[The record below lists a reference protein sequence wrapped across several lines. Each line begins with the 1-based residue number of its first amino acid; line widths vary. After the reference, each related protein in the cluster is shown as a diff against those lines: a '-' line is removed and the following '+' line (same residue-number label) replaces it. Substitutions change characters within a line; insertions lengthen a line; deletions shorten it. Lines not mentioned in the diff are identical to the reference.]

1 MPRVSNAF
9 THKLNKTI
17 NKKQTDNKFFTMLKR
32 ISINVHSSTQQITL
46 QIWCL
51 LKVRTG
57 WLYSLINLDFFLC
70 FR

>member
-1 MPRVSNAF
+1 
-9 THKLNKTI
+9 
-17 NKKQTDNKFFTMLKR
+17 MLKR

-57 WLYSLINLDFFLC
+57 WLYSLINLDFFVCVFSLKVHYYIAHHIETH
-70 FR
+70 FSD

>member
-1 MPRVSNAF
+1 
-9 THKLNKTI
+9 
-17 NKKQTDNKFFTMLKR
+17 MLKR

-57 WLYSLINLDFFLC
+57 WLYSLINLDFFYVFAKSALLHC
-70 FR
+70 TPYRNTFF

>member
-1 MPRVSNAF
+1 
-9 THKLNKTI
+9 
-17 NKKQTDNKFFTMLKR
+17 MLKR

-57 WLYSLINLDFFLC
+57 WLYSLINLGFFYV
-70 FR
+70 FAKVHYYIAHHIETHFSD

>member
-1 MPRVSNAF
+1 
-9 THKLNKTI
+9 
-17 NKKQTDNKFFTMLKR
+17 MLKR

-57 WLYSLINLDFFLC
+57 WLYSLINLDFFFYVFAKSALLHC
-70 FR
+70 TPHRNTFF